1 MFMIILFDQETITKM
16 PGLIDNLYPSKE
28 KMMFKW
34 FRFLLPLCFSLLIFR
49 CGGTKEN
56 NTVANP
62 YADDSLWLCQ
72 PGLSHDYCLD
82 DLTATEIKPDGSL
95 LTVPFTP
102 AAQTDFDCFYIYPTV
117 DLTGP
122 VGNHTDFTDVSP
134 MAVPLMSQAA
144 RFSELCTVYAPLYRQ
159 ITILTFKSPKKDE
172 YLEIAY
178 GDVHEAF
185 TYYLE
190 HFNQGRPFVLLGHS
204 QGSIMVRM
212 LLQREFDQNPELR
225 SRLIAALLI
234 GGDVLVPPG
243 ETVGET
249 FRNLPLCS
257 SEAETGC
264 VLAFRSYAEG
274 FPPPEDTFGSNT
286 IPPGTDLACT
296 NPADLTGARA
306 DLEGAYLPTRVTY
319 AGMNLEIVNGFSTP
333 FTLYRDF
340 YTAGCARNQDGISY
354 LEIGA
359 APRTNDI
366 RANPVNFSSVIFN
379 PSLLGLHLLDY
390 NFTLGDLIRQVRVKS
405 DNFLQP

>member
-1 MFMIILFDQETITKM
+1 MI
-16 PGLIDNLYPSKE
+16 
-28 KMMFKW
+28 KW
-34 FRFLLPLCFSLLIFR
+34 LRFPSLLLFLCLLAQ
-49 CGGTKEN
+49 CGGGKESQ
-56 NTVANP
+56 TPADTNP
-62 YADDSLWLCQ
+62 YAEDSLWLCK
-72 PGLSHDYCLD
+72 PGLAHNYCFD
-82 DLTATEIKPDGSL
+82 GLTATEIKRDGSA

-134 MAVPLMSQAA
+134 MLVPLLSQAA

-159 ITILTFKSPKKDE
+159 ITILTFKSSKKDE

-178 GDVHEAF
+178 ADVAEAF
-185 TYYLE
+185 QYYLD
-190 HFNQGRPFVLLGHS
+190 HYNQGRPLVLLGHS

-212 LLQREFDQNPELR
+212 LLQREFDQAPEMR

-249 FRNLPLCS
+249 FQNLPLCT
-257 SEAETGC
+257 SETETGC

-274 FPPPEDTFGSNT
+274 YPPPENTFGSNT
-286 IPPGTDLACT
+286 IPPGTDLACI
-296 NPADLTGARA
+296 NPADPTGAPLY
-306 DLEGAYLPTRVTY
+306 LEGAYLPTRVTY
-319 AGMNLEIVNGFSTP
+319 AEMNLEIVNGSSTP
-333 FTLYRDF
+333 FVLYRDF
-340 YTAGCARNQDGISY
+340 YTATCARNQEGISY

-359 APRTNDI
+359 APQLNDI
-366 RANPVNFSSVIFN
+366 RTNPVNFGSVIFN
-379 PSLLGLHLLDY
+379 PSVLGLHLLDY

-405 DNFLQP
+405 ENFPQP